1 MSDRKTALIM
11 AAGTGGHVFP
21 ALAVA
26 KALQQQG
33 YDVQWLGTPSGM
45 ENKLVGEA
53 NICLHQISI
62 KGLRGKGIKG
72 LLLAPL
78 RIVQAVA
85 QSISVI
91 RQLRPG
97 VVVGFGGYIAGP
109 GGVAAKLSGVPL
121 LIHEQ
126 NALAGLTNKWL
137 SRIANVSLQA
147 FPGALDNAKVVGNPV
162 RAELKPAVTEN
173 LGQRKLRVLV
183 VGGSLG
189 AVAMNKVV
197 HQVWSSFPVDERP
210 ELFHQVG
217 ARDFD
222 NMSAIYEADGLLSEP
237 GGIRVQAF
245 IQDMAAAYGWAD
257 LVVCRSGALTV
268 SELAATGKPA
278 ILVPYPY
285 AVDDHQTVNAGFL
298 EQAGAAIIC
307 QQTDLT
313 ADWLT
318 RTLQT
323 LIQEPGRLADMA
335 KSSAQCAVYDATDR
349 TVEEI
354 ERIYR
359 DQ

>member
-162 RAELKPAVTEN
+162 RAELKPAVT
-173 LGQRKLRVLV
+173 
-183 VGGSLG
+183 
-189 AVAMNKVV
+189 
-197 HQVWSSFPVDERP
+197 
-210 ELFHQVG
+210 
-217 ARDFD
+217 
-222 NMSAIYEADGLLSEP
+222 
-237 GGIRVQAF
+237 
-245 IQDMAAAYGWAD
+245 
-257 LVVCRSGALTV
+257 
-268 SELAATGKPA
+268 
-278 ILVPYPY
+278 
-285 AVDDHQTVNAGFL
+285 
-298 EQAGAAIIC
+298 
-307 QQTDLT
+307 
-313 ADWLT
+313 
-318 RTLQT
+318 
-323 LIQEPGRLADMA
+323 
-335 KSSAQCAVYDATDR
+335 
-349 TVEEI
+349 
-354 ERIYR
+354 
-359 DQ
+359 